1 MYTVKEAGDT
11 YEIYLTPTG
20 KYIGFVRKSDL
31 QDPQVFAKV
40 LYQVLLKTLSVGSS
54 KNKDSSTLGSELFH
68 ICTAGIFEK

>member
-1 MYTVKEAGDT
+1 MYTVKEDNAT
-11 YEIYLTPTG
+11 YEIYLTSAG

-31 QDPQVFAKV
+31 LDADKFEKV

-54 KNKDSSTLGSELFH
+54 KNKETSTLGSDIFH

>member
-1 MYTVKEAGDT
+1 MYTVKENNDT

-31 QDPQVFAKV
+31 QDPQAFAKV
-40 LYQVLLKTLSVGSS
+40 LYQVLLKTLSLGSS
-54 KNKDSSTLGSELFH
+54 KNKETSTLGSDIFH